1 MKVTFLARQ
10 IFCTCGNYVIGI
22 IKIGFKYLEMI
33 NLLEKS
39 SSSSKR
45 NSNTLDQ
52 TPQSLGVNL
61 QERTPIGEL
70 VKLI

>member
-1 MKVTFLARQ
+1 
-10 IFCTCGNYVIGI
+10 
-22 IKIGFKYLEMI
+22 MI